1 MSEFL
6 KKTFDNILNFIKP
19 KNETPQ
25 EIISDIKKNPKKNLF
40 DIDFIEYLSICI
52 QSNNFE
58 LPSIPNII
66 NQLVTL
72 TNNEKASF
80 KMFSDIVKKDP
91 MISLK
96 LLQLANSPLYKGNH
110 EITDIERA
118 ISRIGIGGVQ
128 SLVISIKIKNI
139 LFNSVISQNF
149 ASLLWKKSVLTA
161 IIMGKTIKNINEIR
175 DDLDSFTLANIL
187 NNMESSYYTL
197 GLLHNIGGFITLSIG
212 NSFLKQHT
220 NYTAEETILQRVIN
234 SFERQITNF
243 TLLKWGFSAEQIAA
257 INNFDI
263 KKTEEDSVYDKV
275 MYFAHQ
281 ISKGI
286 LSGHLK
292 SFSKEEILVFYEK
305 VCEDAKLNL
314 QKNDLITILSGS
326 FKEYQTIIEM
336 V

>member
-1 MSEFL
+1 MSDFL
-6 KKTFDNILNFIKP
+6 KKTFESISNLLKP
-19 KNETPQ
+19 KNESEQ
-25 EIISDIKKNPKKNLF
+25 QIISEVKKNPKANNL
-40 DIDFIEYLSICI
+40 DVDFIEYLSICI

-58 LPSIPNII
+58 LPTIPNII

-91 MISLK
+91 LISLK
-96 LLQLANSPLYKGNH
+96 LLQLANSPLYKGKQ
-110 EITDIERA
+110 EINDIERA

-149 ASLLWKKSVLTA
+149 ASILWKKSILTA
-161 IIMGKTIKNINEIR
+161 IIMGKTIKNINEIS

-212 NSFLKQHT
+212 NSFLKQHN

-234 SFERQITNF
+234 SFEKQITNF
-243 TLLKWGFSAEQIAA
+243 TLLKWGFSEEQIAS

-263 KKTEEDSVYDKV
+263 KKSDEDSVCDKV

-281 ISKGI
+281 ISKGV

-305 VCEDAKLNL
+305 VCEDAKLTL

>member
-1 MSEFL
+1 MSDFL
-6 KKTFDNILNFIKP
+6 KKTFESISNLLKP
-19 KNETPQ
+19 KNESEQ
-25 EIISDIKKNPKKNLF
+25 QIISEVKKNPKANNL
-40 DIDFIEYLSICI
+40 DVDFIEYLSICI

-58 LPSIPNII
+58 LPTIPNII

-96 LLQLANSPLYKGNH
+96 LLQLANSPLYKGTQ
-110 EITDIERA
+110 EINDIERA

-149 ASLLWKKSVLTA
+149 ASILWKKSILTA

-212 NSFLKQHT
+212 NSFLKQHN

-234 SFERQITNF
+234 SFEKQITNF
-243 TLLKWGFSAEQIAA
+243 TLLKWGFSEEQIAS

-263 KKTEEDSVYDKV
+263 KKSDEDSVCDKV

-281 ISKGI
+281 ISKGV

-305 VCEDAKLNL
+305 VCEDAKLTL